1 MIHNVVE
8 ARYPRQVRL
17 NQGTEATLRPLR
29 STDEIRLLEFFQS
42 IPLSNRMFIKDKV
55 TDPYVIAG
63 WCHRLDFSTVFPLL
77 AIVGDQIV
85 ADATLHQ
92 DRTGWQAHIGRIR
105 FLVHPDHRGRGLA
118 STLIRE
124 LHEVARNVA
133 LVKVEAQCMAE
144 QHDVIALMHKN
155 GYHEV
160 ARIKDYVRDIDF
172 QPHDLVILVHDL
184 DE

>member
-1 MIHNVVE
+1 MIHTVAE
-8 ARYPRQVRL
+8 TRYPRQVRL
-17 NQGTEATLRPLR
+17 KDGDEVTLRPLR
-29 STDEIRLLEFFQS
+29 STDEQRLLEFFQS

-63 WCHRLDFSTVFPLL
+63 WCHRIDFSTVFPLL
-77 AIVGDQIV
+77 AIAGDQIV

-92 DRTGWQAHIGRIR
+92 DRTGWQAHIGRLR
-105 FLVHPDHRGRGLA
+105 FVIHPEFRGRGLA
-118 STLIRE
+118 TAMISE
-124 LHEVARNVA
+124 LHEVAANVA
-133 LVKVEAQCMAE
+133 LRKVEAQCMAE
-144 QHDVIALMHKN
+144 QEDVIGLMRRS

-184 DE
+184 GE